1 MDGGFTMKRYLAP
14 IGLIFALACG
24 IAGAQT
30 IIKGVQ
36 LSQDNTGP
44 IGMDSANNI
53 YLPKKILSTATIAPA
68 LTTCGTSPSIIGNDT
83 VGKVTTGSAATTCT
97 MTFNVA
103 YNVAPACVVSA
114 QGTATQP
121 TFTTSTT
128 ALTMSVDIASTVYN
142 YICLSQ
148 G

>member
-1 MDGGFTMKRYLAP
+1 MRKYLFPSAL
-14 IGLIFALACG
+14 ILAFGLTFAV
-24 IAGAQT
+24 AQNIT
-30 IIKGVQ
+30 KGVQ
-36 LSQDNTGP
+36 LTQDPTGA
-44 IGMDSANNI
+44 IGMDVANNV
-53 YLPKKILSTATIAPA
+53 YFPNKILSTRTTTPA
-68 LTTCGTSPSIIGNDT
+68 LTSCGTSPSIIGNDT
-83 VGKVTTGSAATTCT
+83 VGKLTTGSAATTCT
-97 MTFNVA
+97 MTFTAA

-142 YICLSQ
+142 YICMSQ